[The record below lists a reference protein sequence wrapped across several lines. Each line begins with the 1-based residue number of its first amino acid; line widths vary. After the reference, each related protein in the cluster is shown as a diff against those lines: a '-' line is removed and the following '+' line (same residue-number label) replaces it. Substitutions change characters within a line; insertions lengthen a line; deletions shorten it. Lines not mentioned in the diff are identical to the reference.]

1 MGDDSQLQLEAPHI
15 TTQPLIIEN
24 SEEQWHSVTHY
35 LMLFRMCDW
44 NCPNCHVDIEYWVSH

>member
-35 LMLFRMCDW
+35 LMLHRRAGLSTQIITGSA
-44 NCPNCHVDIEYWVSH
+44 HL